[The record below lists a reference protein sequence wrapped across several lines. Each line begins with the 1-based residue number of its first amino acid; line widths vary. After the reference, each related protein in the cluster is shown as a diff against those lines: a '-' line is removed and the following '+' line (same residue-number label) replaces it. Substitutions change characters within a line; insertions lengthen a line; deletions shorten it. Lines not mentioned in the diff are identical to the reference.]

1 MSAGATA
8 TVDASALAELR
19 ASFAGALIAPGHPG
33 YEAGRMIWNGSIDRR
48 PALIARCAGA
58 ADVATAIRFA
68 RRTGLPLAVRSGGHS
83 YPGHSVCDDGVVIDL
98 GSMTA
103 VRVDPEA
110 RTARVQ
116 AGALWGDVDRATQ
129 AFGLAT
135 TGGIVSHTGVAG
147 LTLGGGLGWL
157 HRKHGLTIDQLLS
170 VDLVT
175 AAGERVTASHDSNP
189 DLFWGL
195 RGGGGNFGV
204 ATEFRFRLHPVGP
217 TVLAGPILWPIARA
231 RDVLRFYRRWC
242 AEAPD
247 ELMTLVV
254 QRKAPPFP
262 AIPSELHGE
271 LVIAVVCCYAGTVDD
286 GERVLRPL
294 RAFGRPALDLCV
306 PKPYV
311 EHQTTFDGA
320 FPHGWRYYFRAC
332 DLGELTDEAIDVLV
346 DHGRRIVSP
355 ITSAAFFQMGG
366 AVARVPDADTAF
378 SGRGAGFTVN
388 INGNST
394 TDEGFAAEREWVH
407 ELSAALRPHRRGVYV
422 NFLMEEGRDRVR
434 EAYGEARYAR
444 LQALKRA
451 WDPDNLFR
459 LNQNIPPD

>member
-1 MSAGATA
+1 MSAATA
-8 TVDASALAELR
+8 LDRSALAELR
-19 ASFAGALIAPGHPG
+19 ASFAGDLVRPGGPG
-33 YEAGRMIWNGSIDRR
+33 YEEGRRIWNGSIDRF
-48 PALIARCAGA
+48 PELIARCAGA
-58 ADVATAIRFA
+58 DDVRAAVAFA
-68 RRTGLPLAVRSGGHS
+68 RETGLPLAVRSGGHS
-83 YPGHSVCDDGVVIDL
+83 YPGHSVCDGGIVIDL
-98 GSMTA
+98 GAMTA
-103 VRVDPEA
+103 IRVDPEA

-129 AFGLAT
+129 AAGPAT

-157 HRKHGLTIDQLLS
+157 QRKLGLAIDRLRA

-175 AAGERVTASHDSNP
+175 AAGERVTASRDEHAE
-189 DLFWGL
+189 LFWGL
-195 RGGGGNFGV
+195 RGGGGNFGI
-204 ATEFRFRLHPVGP
+204 ATEFTFRLEPVGP
-217 TVLAGPILWPIARA
+217 VVAAGPILWPIAQA
-231 RDVLRFYRRWC
+231 RDVLRFYREWC

-254 QRKAPPFP
+254 QRKAPPLP
-262 AIPSELHGE
+262 AIPRELHGE
-271 LVIAVVCCYAGTVDD
+271 LVIAVVCCYAGPIAD

-306 PKPYV
+306 PQPYV
-311 EHQTTFDGA
+311 EHQTTFDSA

-332 DLGELTDEAIDVLV
+332 DLPALTDEAIEVLV
-346 DHGRRIVSP
+346 EGGRRIVSP
-355 ITSAAFFQMGG
+355 VSTAAFFQMGG

-394 TDEGFAAEREWVH
+394 TAEGFEAEREWVH
-407 ELSAALRPHRRGVYV
+407 QLSAALRPHRAGVYV

-434 EAYGEARYAR
+434 EAYGEAKYAR

-451 WDPDNLFR
+451 WDPTNLFR